1 MEIRFENVLIQIVQ
15 VYQSNYAAN
24 IYKINKGS
32 AVNSVTPWFHFAF
45 VSDGSNLE
53 EDFTKSITLY
63 YSKSGVVKEMFD
75 QNIDMTRELKIG
87 YLFG

>member
-1 MEIRFENVLIQIVQ
+1 MEIRFENVLIQLVQ
-15 VYQSNYAAN
+15 VYESNYAAN
-24 IYKINKGS
+24 IYKINKS
-32 AVNSVTPWFHFAF
+32 STVNSITPWFHFAF
-45 VSDGSNLE
+45 ESDGSNLE